1 VAPPPPRP
9 VPPAPRIGGN
19 DPVNLVPSFL
29 TSFRFAWLALIFSKS
44 ALLLRGRQ
52 MQLREGGGEE
62 WVMGVEDSR

>member
-44 ALLLRGRQ
+44 ALLLRGA
-52 MQLREGGGEE
+52 
-62 WVMGVEDSR
+62 DK